1 MVEFGT
7 LSRYCFKFIVSFL
20 YIQLIKE
27 ENTLT
32 LIHKFIQGNERY
44 IIDVNSGVIH
54 SVDQMVFDMLKED
67 KLESE
72 EALINKYANKYSSAD
87 IKEAYSEIQEL
98 IKNGLLYTEDLYEN
112 IAQNDRSKSF
122 IKALCLNVAHDCN
135 LRCKY
140 CFADEGEYKGC
151 RKLITPEVG
160 KKAVDFVI
168 QNSGPRKNIEI
179 DLFGGEPLMAFDAI
193 KEIVKYAREEEVKH
207 NKNIR
212 FTMTTNATLLND
224 EIMDYIN
231 KEMGNIV
238 LSIDGRKEVNDKVR
252 VRYDG
257 SGSYDKILPKIQEMV
272 QKRDKSKQYYVRGT
286 FTRENTD
293 FYEDVKHLAD
303 LGFKE
308 ISVEPVVL
316 PKEHELSLRKE
327 DLPVIFEQY
336 DKLYDDLLK
345 RNEEGREFKFYHFN
359 IDLQGGPCV
368 YKRISGCGAGHE
380 YVAITPDGDI
390 YPCHQFVG
398 NEDFKMGNVFEG
410 IKNKEIGPHFKKAHI
425 YNKPKCR
432 DCWAKFYCSGGCQA
446 NNYNFNK
453 DINIPYEL
461 GCEMQMKR
469 IECAIALKSK
479 IMRKY

>member
-1 MVEFGT
+1 M
-7 LSRYCFKFIVSFL
+7 S
-20 YIQLIKE
+20 
-27 ENTLT
+27 
-32 LIHKFIQGNERY
+32 LIHKFVQGDNRY
-44 IIDVNSGVIH
+44 VIDVNSGVIH
-54 SVDQMVFDMLKED
+54 VVDEMVFDMLDED
-67 KLESE
+67 KLSSKEEVIGKLSDKYNTSDLE
-72 EALINKYANKYSSAD
+72 EAYNEL
-87 IKEAYSEIQEL
+87 QEL
-98 IKNGLLYTEDLYEN
+98 INEGLLYTEDLYEA
-112 IAQNDRSKSF
+112 IAQNDNSKSF

-135 LRCKY
+135 LKCKY

-160 KKAVDFVI
+160 KKAIDFVI
-168 QNSGPRKNIEI
+168 ENSGPRKNIEI
-179 DLFGGEPLMAFDAI
+179 DLFGGEPLMAFETI
-193 KEIVKYAREEEVKH
+193 KEIVAYAREVQVKH

-224 EIMDYIN
+224 EIMEYID

-257 SGSYDKILPKIQEMV
+257 SGSYEKILPKIYEMV
-272 QKRDKSKQYYVRGT
+272 ERRDKNKQYYVRGT
-286 FTRENTD
+286 FTRANTD
-293 FYEDVKHLAD
+293 FFEDVKHLAE

-308 ISVEPVVL
+308 VSVEPVVL
-316 PKEHELSLRKE
+316 PEEHELSLRKE

-336 DKLYDDLLK
+336 DKLYEDLVK
-345 RNEEGREFKFYHFN
+345 RHEEGRDFKFYHFN

-380 YVAITPDGDI
+380 YVAVTPDGDI

-398 NEDFKMGNVFEG
+398 NDEFKMGDVFNGLIDTE
-410 IKNKEIGPHFKKAHI
+410 ISNKFKKAHI
-425 YNKPKCR
+425 YNKPMCR
-432 DCWAKFYCSGGCQA
+432 NCWARFYCSGGCQA
-446 NNYNFNK
+446 NNHAFNK

-461 GCEMQMKR
+461 GCEMQKKR

-479 IMRKY
+479 IMAK